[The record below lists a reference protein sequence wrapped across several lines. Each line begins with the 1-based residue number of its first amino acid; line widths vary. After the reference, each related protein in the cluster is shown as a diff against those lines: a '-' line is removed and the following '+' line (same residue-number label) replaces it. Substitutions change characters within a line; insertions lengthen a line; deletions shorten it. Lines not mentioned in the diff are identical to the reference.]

1 MLQGVNITNYF
12 KFLVLFLLILYKLL
26 VYCWYGQDVIN
37 HVRTN
42 NYTLQTVPQA
52 VPQLQNKAVPS
63 VPSVETSSATHR
75 NVQHHILNC
84 DTLHCVLCYIH
95 CALHCAFHS
104 VLHNAFHCV
113 LYCALYYFHIVLHCI
128 LRYALHC
135 SLHCVLHCVLYCGL
149 YRVHIVLHC
158 ILHCTL
164 HNALHCAPYCVH
176 IVLHCI
182 LRYTLHCVLHR
193 VHSFSCATSRK
204 VAGSIPDGVS
214 GIFH

>member
-104 VLHNAFHCV
+104 VLHNAFHC
-113 LYCALYYFHIVLHCI
+113 ALYYFHIVLHCI
-128 LRYALHC
+128 LRYVLHC